1 MFYKY
6 KWRDISLNSKRLFS
20 TTSARTKRYCCKLL
34 IVGGGTAGCNIA
46 HRFSRI
52 SCQNDVI
59 IVEPSEVHY
68 YQPDFTFVGAGL
80 KRLRDAVKATV
91 QVLPSKAIWLRDE
104 VIEFCPRQNSV
115 ATKNGAVI
123 EYECMILAVG
133 LQLCIQ
139 RVKGLSGALDDFRNV
154 CTIYS
159 PKYAEKTFKCL
170 KDFNRGV
177 ALFTCPKTPIKCL
190 SASLKICFI
199 AEDYFRRN
207 DKACE
212 AEILYCSG
220 LRKIFPVE
228 VYEKTILKVIKRKK
242 IGLHFRTNLIE
253 VVPDRNTAIFACLDN
268 PGQTI
273 KIQYDMLHVTPP
285 MSCAEVL
292 RTCKE
297 LSNKYGYADVNL
309 QTLQHKMYPNIFGL
323 GDCTPG
329 ITNKTSS
336 AVGAQSQIVYQNVL
350 SIFRGKYPIA
360 HYDGYTACPVVTG
373 YGTCILTEFDYN
385 NKPCESFPW
394 KQNSESRLN
403 YFLKRNV
410 LGKLYWRYN
419 VKGKSNFN
427 RNLLKMFKFRR

>member
-1 MFYKY
+1 
-6 KWRDISLNSKRLFS
+6 
-20 TTSARTKRYCCKLL
+20 
-34 IVGGGTAGCNIA
+34 
-46 HRFSRI
+46 
-52 SCQNDVI
+52 
-59 IVEPSEVHY
+59 
-68 YQPDFTFVGAGL
+68 
-80 KRLRDAVKATV
+80 
-91 QVLPSKAIWLRDE
+91 
-104 VIEFCPRQNSV
+104 
-115 ATKNGAVI
+115 
-123 EYECMILAVG
+123 MILAVG

-228 VYEKTILKVIKRKK
+228 VYEKTILKVIKHPIRYAARHTSDELRRSSADLQG
-242 IGLHFRTNLIE
+242 I
-253 VVPDRNTAIFACLDN
+253 
-268 PGQTI
+268 
-273 KIQYDMLHVTPP
+273 MHVTPP